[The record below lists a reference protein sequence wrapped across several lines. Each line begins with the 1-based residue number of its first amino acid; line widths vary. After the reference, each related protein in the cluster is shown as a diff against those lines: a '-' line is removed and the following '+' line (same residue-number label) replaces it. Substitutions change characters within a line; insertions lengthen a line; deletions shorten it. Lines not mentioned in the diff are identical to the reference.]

1 MHKVDLHS
9 NQLSSSGLDAIA
21 SPLLESKGELDVLDL
36 SDNKIRSIDPDS
48 SLLRLLK
55 GCSRLTRLNLQH
67 SLTTAREDD
76 KVALFD
82 CLASNRSIK
91 WLDLSCRCAG
101 SRTRRCN
108 IDGARLGGARL
119 GGGGRCPPPPEAAS
133 LAPAAATRLCPAR
146 WPPSSTRL

>member
-1 MHKVDLHS
+1 MDLHS

-91 WLDLSCRCAG
+91 WLDLSRNNIHSARSTEALKTAFEENPKLTSVSLCLLYTSPSPRDATL
-101 SRTRRCN
+101 SRM
-108 IDGARLGGARL
+108 
-119 GGGGRCPPPPEAAS
+119 
-133 LAPAAATRLCPAR
+133 
-146 WPPSSTRL
+146 PSSA